1 MADQKTDQEIAN
13 QQALHTVFD
22 AMQTFVCILDSDGTI
37 NFINKRPL
45 KFNKLLRGDVV
56 GKKLWNCY
64 WFNNDAKVQMLVQS
78 LILRAAAG
86 EPINAEVLSRTTHGA
101 VWASLHIEPLI
112 ENGEFN
118 GLLVEAHDINE
129 QRQLR
134 EDSRMAQQHLQ
145 DLFDDMQTMVAILDT
160 EGRVTLTNNTPL
172 ILTGLKQE
180 DIIGQQLWRTAWYTD
195 DLKTQTIL
203 QNAIQDGL
211 AGKTVQAEIQVLTP
225 AGRIWVEFCLHPVF
239 DSDGQVIQ
247 LVAEGRDINEQWLQ
261 RETSRVAQQRLQ
273 ALFDD
278 MQTMVAILD
287 TEGIVTLV
295 NNTPLLLAGL
305 EQSDILGIRLDQCP
319 WFTDDLASQTLIKNI
334 IDGGLDG
341 QANTGDIQ
349 LLTPAGRIW
358 VEFSLHPVFDSDGH
372 VIQLVAEGRDPS
384 VRRQVEEDREQVLL
398 ELKEREQNL
407 AITLDSI
414 GDAVITTDAQ
424 GLISRMNPIA
434 EQLTGWTF
442 DEAFQQPLTR
452 VFAIFNATTGEAIA
466 SPIEK
471 LLISGEI
478 IHLSNHTT
486 LHARDGQKYQIADSA
501 APIRNAEGE
510 ILGGI
515 LVFSDVSEQYNLREQ
530 ARASQARLEKLFDDM
545 QTMVGILTTD
555 GTVKFVN
562 NTPLLVGGIR
572 HDQVLGRKLW
582 DTPWYEGQAL
592 STATI
597 ERDIA
602 LAATGKSTL
611 SDIQLNAQGGEM
623 WIAFSTHPIFDDD
636 GHVVEVV
643 AEARDISASK
653 TAEMALRFSQGRLL
667 RYRDQAPLATIEWD
681 TKHRIVGWNDAAE
694 KLFGYTYAEVKGQL
708 FSSLLPLDLNVDL
721 KLLWTDL
728 IEDKRGDTVTSQALT
743 KSGEII
749 YTRWHNAPFFD
760 DYGELMGAA
769 SVILDLTSERVAQQ
783 ALLTNERT
791 LREAF
796 DSMVEGIVVTDQ
808 SGIIFSANQAVEKM
822 TGYSSA
828 ELVGQPVTLLILG
841 QNEAMFQDNMQRY
854 LDTGNL
860 QHIGMGIDLK
870 IICKHGDTFPTVL
883 AVAQL
888 SQRGD
893 EQQRFISSFRDLSD
907 IKQQEEELRRSQ
919 KMDALGKLT
928 GGIAHDFNNMLGIVT
943 GYADL
948 LEGALANEDKLVK
961 YAQEIHRAGDR
972 GANLTRKLLAF
983 SQQTPTRVNSVDL
996 NALLH
1001 NQQHMLATS
1010 LTPRIK
1016 LVYELAD
1023 ELWPIHLDSDDLE
1036 DAIINICIN
1045 AMHAIDSTGRV
1056 TIHTSNIHLHSVNAR
1071 LRNLPSGDY
1080 VLLSI
1085 SDDGKGMDE
1094 ATRQR
1099 IFDPFFTTKGEQG
1112 TGLGLSQVYGFTERS
1127 GGAID
1132 VTSVP
1137 ERGTRLQ
1144 LYFPREQ
1151 VREPLVAVTN
1161 STATKKLAGNET
1173 ILVVDDED
1181 KLLELCTEIL
1191 SQQGYR
1197 VLPANNCTE
1206 ALQLLDN
1213 NKIDLMFSD
1222 VVMPDMDGYELAL
1235 IVAQKY
1241 PDIKIQMTS
1250 GFTDDKQRA
1259 MTDATL
1265 HQNLLAK
1272 PYRSQNLLGKI
1283 RKLLDT

>member
-1 MADQKTDQEIAN
+1 MADQKTDQKIAN
-13 QQALHTVFD
+13 QQALHTAFD

-37 NFINKRPL
+37 SFINKRPL
-45 KFNKLLRGDVV
+45 KMSKLLRGDVV

-64 WFNNDAKVQMLVQS
+64 WFNNDAKVQTLVQS
-78 LILRAAAG
+78 LIFRATAG

-112 ENGEFN
+112 ENGELN

-134 EDSRMAQQHLQ
+134 EDAQMAEQRLQ

-160 EGRVTLTNNTPL
+160 
-172 ILTGLKQE
+172 K
-180 DIIGQQLWRTAWYTD
+180 
-195 DLKTQTIL
+195 
-203 QNAIQDGL
+203 
-211 AGKTVQAEIQVLTP
+211 
-225 AGRIWVEFCLHPVF
+225 
-239 DSDGQVIQ
+239 
-247 LVAEGRDINEQWLQ
+247 
-261 RETSRVAQQRLQ
+261 
-273 ALFDD
+273 
-278 MQTMVAILD
+278 
-287 TEGIVTLV
+287 GIVTLT

-305 EQSDILGIRLDQCP
+305 EQKDILGQRLDQSP
-319 WFTDDLASQTLIKNI
+319 WFTDDLQSQSIIKNI
-334 IDGGLDG
+334 IDDGLAG
-341 QANTGDIQ
+341 QTNTGDIQ

-358 VEFSLHPVFDSDGH
+358 VEFSLHPVFGSDGQ

-384 VRRQVEEDREQVLL
+384 ARRQVEEEREQVLL

-434 EQLTGWTF
+434 ERLTGWTF
-442 DEAFQQPLTR
+442 NEAFQQPLTN
-452 VFAIFNATTGEAIA
+452 VFAIFNASTGEPIA

-486 LHARDGQKYQIADSA
+486 LHARDGRKYQIADSA
-501 APIRNAEGE
+501 APIRDTEGE

-515 LVFSDVSEQYNLREQ
+515 LVFSDISEQYNLREQ

-562 NTPLLVGGIR
+562 NTPLLIGGIQNE
-572 HDQVLGRKLW
+572 QVLGRKLW

-597 ERDIA
+597 EHDIA

-611 SDIQLNAQGGEM
+611 SDIQLNAQEGEI
-623 WIAFSTHPIFDDD
+623 WIAFSTHPIFDDN
-636 GHVVEVV
+636 GNVVEVV

-681 TKHRIVGWNDAAE
+681 TDQRIVGWNDAAE
-694 KLFGYTYAEVKGQL
+694 ELFGYTHTEAVGQL
-708 FSSLLPLDLNVDL
+708 FSSLLPAKLSVDLNI
-721 KLLWTDL
+721 LWTDL
-728 IEDKRGDTVTSQALT
+728 VANKKGDTLTSQALT

-760 DYGELMGAA
+760 DDGQLMGAA
-769 SVILDLTSERVAQQ
+769 SVILDLTNERAAQQ

-808 SGIIFSANQAVEKM
+808 SGIIYSANQAVEKM
-822 TGYSSA
+822 TGYSNA
-828 ELVGQPVTLLILG
+828 ELIGQSVTLLILG
-841 QNEAMFQDNMQRY
+841 QNEAMFQGNMQRY
-854 LDTGNL
+854 LDTDNL
-860 QHIGMGIDLK
+860 QHIGMGVDLEVV
-870 IICKHGDTFPTVL
+870 CKNGDTFPTVL

-888 SQRGD
+888 SQKGD

-948 LEGALANEDKLVK
+948 LEGALANEDKLAQ
-961 YAQEIHRAGDR
+961 YAHEIHRASER

-983 SQQTPTRVNSVDL
+983 SQQTPTQAHSVDL
-996 NALLH
+996 NALIH
-1001 NQQHMLATS
+1001 KQQHMLATS

-1016 LVYELAD
+1016 LAYELAD

-1045 AMHAIDSTGRV
+1045 AMHAIEGNGRV
-1056 TIHTSNIHLHSVNAR
+1056 TIHTSNIQLHSVNAR
-1071 LRNLPSGDY
+1071 LRNLPNGDY

-1094 ATRQR
+1094 ATKQR
-1099 IFDPFFTTKGEQG
+1099 IFDPFYTTKGEQG

-1137 ERGTRLQ
+1137 GRGTRLQ

-1151 VREPLVAVTN
+1151 VHEPLVTAEN
-1161 STATKKLAGNET
+1161 SALTKNLAGNET

-1197 VLPANNCTE
+1197 VLPANNCAE
-1206 ALQLLDN
+1206 ALQLLDS
-1213 NKIDLMFSD
+1213 NKVDLMFSD

-1235 IVAQKY
+1235 IVVQKY
-1241 PDIKIQMTS
+1241 PAIKIQMSS
-1250 GFTDDKQRA
+1250 GFTDDKQSA

-1272 PYRSQNLLGKI
+1272 PYRSQDLLGKI
-1283 RKLLDT
+1283 RQLLDN